1 MTLIE
6 TFETLDNHAIFKQV
20 EKEGGSWITIVETND
35 KSARII
41 HGNSQDL
48 ALSLVEALLKP
59 DMKNVRLP
67 LTAVLINE
75 LTSSEFLCIQDKLFS
90 NKDGEKEN

>member
-6 TFETLDNHAIFKQV
+6 TFETLDNHAISKQV
-20 EKEGGSWITIVETND
+20 EKEVGSWITLVETSD
-35 KSARII
+35 KSAGII
-41 HGNSQDL
+41 HGNSEDL
-48 ALSLVEALLKP
+48 VLSLVEALLKP

-75 LTSSEFLCIQDKLFS
+75 LTSSEFLCIHDKLFS
-90 NKDGEKEN
+90 NKDGEKED